1 MGLVVS
7 ASYMNNQS
15 NEESF
20 YSRIEFYQVTKDNP
34 HIHIRI
40 SYFLNKDYADMASEE
55 WPGQKVKKLHGLID
69 PLIWDDDYV
78 YNPIVSGAIDTETF
92 ITGGYLQLPTLYAF
106 PLTSSKEFTTSYI
119 SESVSTQMVEYIDFD
134 KDGNE
139 ITGSREEIIVTETP
153 VTESVSID
161 NAYDMTQITGSLFE
175 FGYQKIKER
184 FQTMFGS
191 ENVFDL

>member
-1 MGLVVS
+1 MGLIVS

-20 YSRIEFYQVTKDNP
+20 YSRIELYQVTKDNP
-34 HIHIRI
+34 HLQIKMR
-40 SYFLNKDYADMASEE
+40 YFLNKDYADMASEE
-55 WPGQKVKKLHGLID
+55 WAGQKTKNYSGFVD

-78 YNPIVSGAIDTETF
+78 YNPIVSGSIDTETF
-92 ITGGYLQLPTLYAF
+92 ITGGYVQLSTWYAF

-119 SESVSTQMVEYIDFD
+119 SESISTQIVQYIDFD
-134 KDGNE
+134 EDGNE

-161 NAYDMTQITGSLFE
+161 RAYDMTQITGSLFE
-175 FGYQKIKER
+175 FGYQKMKEK
-184 FQTMFGS
+184 FQLIFGS
-191 ENVFDL
+191 QSVFDL